1 MRPASLAI
9 LLAGAGCATAPTA
22 VPNFA
27 LTFGVE
33 RAPTIVLIS
42 PSWSDRGLAMLEQ
55 IRTVKK
61 KHRGLQVVMVVM
73 DDLPIKSWNVA
84 VKALNIPGIAR
95 RSQGLGL
102 ETEPYGPIREVP
114 VVLWVSQDQRIVQ
127 RGVGFIE
134 ARLFEEQT
142 RLLMEEPSWSG

>member
-1 MRPASLAI
+1 MRPSLLVV
-9 LLAGAGCATAPTA
+9 LLAGAGCATAPIK
-22 VPNFA
+22 VPHFA
-27 LTFGVE
+27 LTFGVA

-55 IRTVKK
+55 IRTAKK
-61 KHRGLQVVMVVM
+61 KHQGLQVVMVVM

-95 RSQGLGL
+95 RGQGLGL
-102 ETEPYGPIREVP
+102 GAKPYGPIREVP
-114 VVLWVSQDQRIVQ
+114 VVLWVSEDQFIVQ

-134 ARLFEEQT
+134 AKLFEEQT
-142 RLLMEEPSWSG
+142 RLLMEGAAWSG

>member
-1 MRPASLAI
+1 MRPLLLAV
-9 LLAGAGCATAPTA
+9 LLAGAGCATAPIE

-27 LTFGVE
+27 LTFGVA

-55 IRTVKK
+55 IRTVKRK
-61 KHRGLQVVMVVM
+61 YQGLQVVMVVM
-73 DDLPIKSWNVA
+73 DDLPIKSWNMA

-102 ETEPYGPIREVP
+102 ETKPYGPIREVP
-114 VVLWVSQDQRIVQ
+114 VVFWVSEDQFIVQ

-134 ARLFEEQT
+134 AKLFEEQT
-142 RLLMEEPSWSG
+142 RLLMEEPAWSG